1 MRLSYLY
8 ITIAL
13 ISSTVC
19 FNACQ
24 QEANEAPLPDKIDFN
39 FHIRPIL
46 SENCFLCHGPDVSSR
61 EADLRLDLEET
72 AKAVLDNG
80 KRPIHEGNWTASEI
94 MRRVTS
100 DDSDLQMPP
109 PEMNKRLTKREMRLL
124 EKWMEQ
130 GAEWKE
136 YWAFIPPELPT
147 DKAFGRI
154 GNTSKKIDYLVDK
167 TLKENSLDKSEK
179 ANKFALIRRLSYLLT
194 GLPPTTSDIE
204 KFTTDDS
211 PTAYEKLVDDYLT
224 SPHFGERWARHWMDL
239 VRYAEY
245 KGHEFDF
252 PVIGAWQYRDYLI
265 RAFNGDVRYD
275 QFIKEQLAGDLLEN
289 PRIHPENGTNE
300 SIHGTQIFTFSEN
313 KHSPVSIK
321 QEEADVFDNMI
332 DVTTKTFQG
341 LTVACARCHDHK
353 FDAIPTTD
361 YYSLYGVFES
371 TRFALIPS
379 GASLDV
385 FARVDSVEA
394 IKRKMKELIAGESN
408 GLSYNSSISSPQ
420 PPPEGENLSANKNSL
435 VAQRILTNS
444 PTPQEATVIADFR
457 DGTLN
462 DWISNGLAFNNQNAV
477 GEPVFNKSGKLIKLE
492 SAKVSSRI
500 FGTGIQGALRSPTF
514 IIDRK
519 KIVVRAAG
527 EGAMIRLIADNFQLI
542 QNPIYGGLEREVKEG
557 KMQDYVLDLTMVQGE
572 KAYLELLPGQKTN
585 KKGKGHYYEFQPD
598 AWIEAEYVI
607 AFDGEIVPT
616 APPIQ
621 DFPYTNKA
629 DAYQNWLNG
638 TANPREVAILN
649 QDLKIGKWRSHST
662 LLKQLQQQ
670 TEQLS
675 QNLYDSTFF
684 QGVTEGDAQLSPVFI
699 RGNRTTLSEEKVP
712 HQFFDALKDFSPEF
726 SVKGSGRKELAEG
739 IANAKNPLTAR
750 VMVNRIWHHLFGK
763 GIVETVDNFGLQGK
777 IPTHPELLDYLALQ
791 FVEDGWSIKQLI
803 KNIVLTEAFQ
813 RSTIPTKQAL
823 KKDPQNLYL
832 SHFPIRRLEGE
843 AIRDGLLTVSG
854 GLDKR
859 LYGEPFEIYLTDFI
873 KGRGRPRKSGA
884 LDGNGRR
891 SIYQTIRRNFL
902 PPFMLTFDMPA
913 PFSAFGK
920 RNVSN
925 VPAQS
930 LTMMNDPLVQQQA
943 IFWATRILETSA
955 SFDDR
960 INTIYLTAFARQAT
974 ALELEAAK
982 VFFEEQAGI
991 YEIADVDALGDIR
1004 IWADYCHTIFMMKE
1018 FIFLVE

>member
-1 MRLSYLY
+1 MRLTYLY
-8 ITIAL
+8 ITICL
-13 ISSTVC
+13 ICSAIS

-24 QEANEAPLPDKIDFN
+24 QEANEAPLPEKIDFN

-46 SENCFLCHGPDVSSR
+46 SDNCFLCHGPDVSSR
-61 EADLRLDLEET
+61 EADLRLDLEEI

-100 DDSDLQMPP
+100 DDPELQMPP
-109 PEMNKRLTKREMRLL
+109 PEMNKRLTKREMKLL
-124 EKWMEQ
+124 EKWMEE
-130 GAEWKE
+130 GAEWKK
-136 YWAFIPPELPT
+136 YWAFIPPELPS
-147 DKAFGRI
+147 DEAFRNQA
-154 GNTSKKIDYLVDK
+154 NTSKKIDYLVDK
-167 TLKENSLDKSEK
+167 YLTENGLSKAEK
-179 ANKFALIRRLSYLLT
+179 ANKSALIRRLSYLLT
-194 GLPPTTSDIE
+194 GLPPTISDIE
-204 KFTTDDS
+204 KFTIDES
-211 PTAYEKLVDDYLT
+211 PNAYEKLVDNYLA

-245 KGHEFDF
+245 KGHEFDY

-265 RAFNGDVRYD
+265 RAFNGDVPYD

-289 PRIHPENGTNE
+289 PRIHPEKGTNE
-300 SIHGTQIFTFSEN
+300 SIHGTQIFTFSES

-361 YYSLYGVFES
+361 YYSLYGIFES

-379 GASLDV
+379 GMSLDV
-385 FARVDSVEA
+385 FAKVDSVEV
-394 IKRKMKELIAGESN
+394 IKRKIRELIAGKSVESASRT
-408 GLSYNSSISSPQ
+408 LSSGSTPLPTKKLINIPSSSS
-420 PPPEGENLSANKNSL
+420 
-435 VAQRILTNS
+435 
-444 PTPQEATVIADFR
+444 ATIIADFR

-462 DWISNGLAFNNQNAV
+462 GWTSNGLAFNNQNAL
-477 GEPVFNKSGKLIKLE
+477 GEPIFDKNGKLVKLE
-492 SAKVSSRI
+492 TAKVSSRI
-500 FGTGIQGALRSPTF
+500 LGTGIQGALRSPTF
-514 IIDRK
+514 IIDSD
-519 KIVVRAAG
+519 KIVVRAVG
-527 EGAMIRLIADNFQLI
+527 EEAMIRLIVDNFQLI
-542 QNPIYGGLEREVKEG
+542 QNPIYGGLEKEVIEG
-557 KMQDYVLDLTMVQGE
+557 EVQDYVLDLTMVQGQ
-572 KAYLELLPGQKTN
+572 KAYLELLPGQKTS
-585 KKGKGHYYEFQPD
+585 KKGKGHYYEFLPN
-598 AWIEAEYVI
+598 AWIEAEYAI

-616 APPIQ
+616 APPLQ

-638 TANPREVAILN
+638 TANPREVAMLN
-649 QDLKIGKWRSHST
+649 QDLKIGKWRSHT
-662 LLKQLQQQ
+662 TQLKQWQQQ
-670 TEQLS
+670 VEQLS
-675 QNLYDSTFF
+675 HSLYDSTFF
-684 QGVTEGDAQLSPVFI
+684 QGVTEGDAQFSPVFI

-712 HQFFDALKDFSPEF
+712 HQFFDALKDYSPEF
-726 SVKGSGRKELAEG
+726 STKGSGRKELADG

-813 RSTIPTKQAL
+813 RSTIPAKQAL

-832 SHFPIRRLEGE
+832 SHFPIRRLEAE
-843 AIRDGLLTVSG
+843 AIRDGLLAVSG
-854 GLDKR
+854 RLDKTM
-859 LYGEPFEIYLTDFI
+859 YGEPFEIYLTDFI
-873 KGRGRPRKSGA
+873 KGRGRPRQSGA

-913 PFSAFGK
+913 PFSTFGK
-920 RNVSN
+920 RNASN

-930 LTMMNDPLVQQQA
+930 LTMMNDPLVQAQA
-943 IFWATRILETSA
+943 KVWATHITKEPL
-955 SFDDR
+955 SFEDR
-960 INTIYLTAFARQAT
+960 IIIIYLNAFARQPTAT
-974 ALELEAAK
+974 ELQAARQ
-982 VFFEEQAGI
+982 FFEEQAAI
-991 YEIADVDALGDIR
+991 YELSNMDALTDIR
-1004 IWADYCHTIFMMKE
+1004 VWADYCHTVFMMKE